1 MAVSDSNKYVTKR
14 YAAKLNRLEAEAELK
29 DDFDYEEPARSETER
44 LNEGFLLL
52 DMYENL
58 EAV

>member
-14 YAAKLNRLEAEAELK
+14 YAALLNRLEAEAELK

>member
-52 DMYENL
+52 DLYENL